1 MRPMSQPPPRFR
13 SHYRPRTTAGWVAI
27 VSFTILM
34 AMAQPPIVHT
44 LANRIEPSLLGMP
57 FLYVYLLA
65 VYVMMIG
72 VLIWAMRKGV

>member
-1 MRPMSQPPPRFR
+1 M
-13 SHYRPRTTAGWVAI
+13 
-27 VSFTILM
+27 SFTLLM

-44 LANRIEPSLLGMP
+44 LANRTEPSLLGMP

-65 VYVMMIG
+65 VYVLMIG

>member
-1 MRPMSQPPPRFR
+1 MSQPAPPFR

-27 VSFTILM
+27 VSFAILM
-34 AMAQPPIVHT
+34 ALAQPPIVHT
-44 LANRIEPSLLGMP
+44 LADRIEPSLLGLP

-65 VYVMMIG
+65 VYVLMIG

>member
-1 MRPMSQPPPRFR
+1 MRPMSQPPPQFR
-13 SHYRPRTTAGWVAI
+13 SHYRPRTPAGWAAI

-44 LANRIEPSLLGMP
+44 LANRIEPSLWGMP

-65 VYVMMIG
+65 VYVLMIG